1 MIKHHLL
8 ALLLLVAAAISAIEA
23 LYQYQVGGLSVQFG
37 LMLLVFVA
45 AVFLYFRT
53 SRIRRDKMR
62 EGKR

>member
-53 SRIRRDKMR
+53 SRIRREKMR

>member
-53 SRIRRDKMR
+53 SRIRREKMR
-62 EGKR
+62 DGKR